1 MNFLYLLFPISYYIL
16 GKSDPKSIEDQSKI
30 LLDYFSS
37 IHNSKVPIHEITVQ
51 AWQGNYQHI
60 LMHSLSKYLFSPLT
74 ITSNLA
80 PPTNNNFQNTKK
92 PKFYICVH
100 DTGCGV
106 HTAKEW
112 NEAVVNEFIDGS
124 KYRAS
129 YQYVVGNDGIYH
141 NIPDDVIGFHA
152 GDGTSID
159 YKLYDSNVE
168 FNGNLNPIITISDD
182 GYFEIDNVKSVIKA
196 PLKNG
201 EIPLTSDINDQGI
214 RTVVKD
220 GKYYLGETW
229 FSDGFMKVSNH
240 GGNVNS
246 IGIESCVNKG
256 SDIYYTWMRDAKLIA
271 YLMDKYNLTI
281 NDVVPHHYFSGKDCP
296 MTMRHS
302 NMYQHVKDLAVI
314 EYNILQF
321 EKNGFKISFDCE
333 NKEYVSN
340 EGKVIKI
347 PKKDLKVTYSVTV
360 EKNGI
365 KFSRFYDSVIPG
377 MESLNL
383 KDEKLN

>member
-1 MNFLYLLFPISYYIL
+1 MNFLYLLFPISYYLL
-16 GKSDPKSIEDQSKI
+16 GKSDPKSIEYQSKI

-37 IHNSKVPIHEITVQ
+37 IHNSKVPIQEITVQ

-60 LMHSLSKYLFSPLT
+60 LKQSLSKYLFSPLN
-74 ITSNLA
+74 ITTNLA
-80 PPTNNNFQNTKK
+80 PSSNKNFDNIKK
-92 PKFYICVH
+92 PKYYICVH

-124 KYRAS
+124 KYSAS
-129 YQYVVGNDGIYH
+129 FQYVVGNDGIYH
-141 NIPDDVIGFHA
+141 NIPDDVIGHHA
-152 GDGTSID
+152 GDGYVVD

-168 FNGNLNPIITISDD
+168 FNGNLKPIITISND

-214 RTVVKD
+214 RTVVKN

-229 FSDGFMKVSNH
+229 FSNSFNKVSNH

-256 SDIYYTWMRDAKLIA
+256 SDIYYTWMKDAKLIA
-271 YLMDKYNLTI
+271 FLMDKYNLSI
-281 NDVVPHHYFSGKDCP
+281 NDVVPHHFFSGKDCP

-302 NMYQHVKDLAVI
+302 NMYQHVKDLALI
-314 EYNILQF
+314 EFNILQF
-321 EKNGFKISFDCE
+321 VKNGFKISFNCD
-333 NKEYVSN
+333 NKEFVSDN
-340 EGKVIKI
+340 GKVIKI
-347 PKKDLKVTYSVTV
+347 PQYDLNVNYVITV
-360 EKNGI
+360 EKDGY
-365 KFSRFYDSVIPG
+365 KESRVFSSVVTG
-377 MESLNL
+377 ENTL
-383 KDEKLN
+383 EE

>member
-1 MNFLYLLFPISYYIL
+1 MNFLYLLFPISYYLL
-16 GKSDPKSIEDQSKI
+16 GKSDPKSIEYQSKI

-37 IHNSKVPIHEITVQ
+37 IHNSKVPIQEITVQ

-60 LMHSLSKYLFSPLT
+60 LKQSLSKYLFSPLN
-74 ITSNLA
+74 ITTNLA
-80 PPTNNNFQNTKK
+80 PSSNKNFENIKK
-92 PKFYICVH
+92 PKYYICVH

-124 KYRAS
+124 KYSAS
-129 YQYVVGNDGIYH
+129 FQYVVGNDGIYH
-141 NIPDDVIGFHA
+141 NIPDDVIGHHA
-152 GDGTSID
+152 GDGYVVD

-168 FNGNLNPIITISDD
+168 FNGNLKPIITISND

-214 RTVVKD
+214 RTVVKN

-229 FSDGFMKVSNH
+229 FSNSFNKVSNH

-256 SDIYYTWMRDAKLIA
+256 SDIYYTWMKDAKLIA
-271 YLMDKYNLTI
+271 FLMDKYNLSI
-281 NDVVPHHYFSGKDCP
+281 NDVVPHHFFSGKDCP

-302 NMYQHVKDLAVI
+302 NMYQHVKDLALI
-314 EYNILQF
+314 EFKILQF
-321 EKNGFKISFDCE
+321 VKNGFKISFECD
-333 NKEYVSN
+333 NKEFVSN
-340 EGKVIKI
+340 EGKVIKV
-347 PKKDLKVTYSVTV
+347 PQKDLKVHYIVTV
-360 EKNGI
+360 EKEGI
-365 KFSRFYDSVIPG
+365 KYSKGFTSVIPG
-377 MESLNL
+377 MKSLNF
-383 KDEKLN
+383 KNKKLT

>member
-1 MNFLYLLFPISYYIL
+1 MNFLYLLFPISYYLL
-16 GKSDPKSIEDQSKI
+16 GKSDPKSIEDQAKI

-37 IHNSKVPIHEITVQ
+37 IHNPKVPIHEITVQ

-60 LMHSLSKYLFSPLT
+60 LMHSLSQYLFSPLT
-74 ITSNLA
+74 ITSNFA
-80 PPTNNNFQNTKK
+80 PPTNHNFQNIKK

-100 DTGCGV
+100 DTGCGI

-112 NEAVVNEFIDGS
+112 NEAVVNEYIDGS
-124 KYRAS
+124 KYKAS

-168 FNGNLNPIITISDD
+168 FNGNLHPNITISND

-201 EIPLTSDINDQGI
+201 QIPLTSDINDQGI

-271 YLMDKYNLTI
+271 YLMDKYNLSI
-281 NDVVPHHYFSGKDCP
+281 NDVVPHHFFSGKDCP

-321 EKNGFKISFDCE
+321 EKNGFKIYFDCL
-333 NKEYVSN
+333 NNEYVSS

-360 EKNGI
+360 EKNGM
-365 KFSRFYDSVIPG
+365 KFARFFDSVIPG

>member
-1 MNFLYLLFPISYYIL
+1 MNFLYLLFPISYYLL
-16 GKSDPKSIEDQSKI
+16 GKSDPKSIEYQSKI

-37 IHNSKVPIHEITVQ
+37 IHNSKVPIQEITVQ

-60 LMHSLSKYLFSPLT
+60 LKQSLSKYLFSPLN
-74 ITSNLA
+74 ITTNLA
-80 PPTNNNFQNTKK
+80 PSSNKNFDNIKK
-92 PKFYICVH
+92 PKYYICVH

-124 KYRAS
+124 KYSAS
-129 YQYVVGNDGIYH
+129 FQYVVGNDGIYH
-141 NIPDDVIGFHA
+141 NIPDDVIGHHA
-152 GDGTSID
+152 GDGYVVD

-214 RTVVKD
+214 RTVVKN

-229 FSDGFMKVSNH
+229 FSNSFNKVSNH

-256 SDIYYTWMRDAKLIA
+256 SDIYYTWMKDAKLIA
-271 YLMDKYNLTI
+271 FLMDKYNLGI
-281 NDVVPHHYFSGKDCP
+281 NDVVPHHFFSGKDCP

-302 NMYQHVKDLAVI
+302 NMYQHVKDLALI
-314 EYNILQF
+314 EFNILQF
-321 EKNGFKISFDCE
+321 QKNGFKISFNCD
-333 NKEYVSN
+333 NKEFVSDN
-340 EGKVIKI
+340 GKVVNV
-347 PKKDLKVTYSVTV
+347 PEKDLNVNYVITV
-360 EKNGI
+360 EKDGY
-365 KFSRFYDSVIPG
+365 KESRVFSSVISG
-377 MESLNL
+377 MDSFE
-383 KDEKLN
+383 E